1 MNLQTIRFPCNSIHS
16 SSCVRGHHVCGYR
29 HSALGSQLISLFRF
43 HSGCPMMDGFIVKFI
58 FWGILTALA
67 YHTLSGIRLMLMD
80 FGYLDG
86 FWLSGKN
93 VCDG

>member
-1 MNLQTIRFPCNSIHS
+1 
-16 SSCVRGHHVCGYR
+16 
-29 HSALGSQLISLFRF
+29 
-43 HSGCPMMDGFIVKFI
+43 MMDGFIVKFI